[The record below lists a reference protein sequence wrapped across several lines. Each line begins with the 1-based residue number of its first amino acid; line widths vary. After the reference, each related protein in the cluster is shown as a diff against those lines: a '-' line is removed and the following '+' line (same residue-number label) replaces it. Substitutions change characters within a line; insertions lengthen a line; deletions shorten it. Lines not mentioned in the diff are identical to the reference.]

1 MRKTIAILLVATF
14 LFFLISCSNEKND
27 EDATEYD
34 LIWIVGKTKYEIIER
49 YGEFDSSGNDKNYNI
64 EGYSYGRY
72 EGKIP
77 ISGGKKR
84 YTDSLTIRFDEN
96 GVAYR
101 AEKERIDLT
110 DKD

>member
-1 MRKTIAILLVATF
+1 MKKTISLFLVLMFLFLLVA
-14 LFFLISCSNEKND
+14 CSSGD
-27 EDATEYD
+27 EYD
-34 LIWIVGKTKYEIIER
+34 LIWIVGKTKDEIIER
-49 YGEFDSSGNDKNYNI
+49 YGEFDSVSNDDFYEKH
-64 EGYSYGRY
+64 SYRYGCY

-84 YTDSLTIRFDEN
+84 YTDSITIRFDEN
-96 GVAYR
+96 GIAYR

>member
-1 MRKTIAILLVATF
+1 MKKAIVILLVATF

-27 EDATEYD
+27 EGATEYD
-34 LIWIVGKTKYEIIER
+34 LIWIVGKTKDEIIER
-49 YGEFDSSGNDKNYNI
+49 YGEFDSVSNDESYNI

-84 YTDSLTIRFDEN
+84 YTDSLIIRFDEN
-96 GVAYR
+96 GIAYR

-110 DKD
+110 D